1 MDKYYGT
8 LNYNVGVQEA
18 KEQRNSK
25 KHLTGYTQRKHINY
39 QIKST
44 HI

>member
-8 LNYNVGVQEA
+8 LNFNVRVQEA
-18 KEQRNSK
+18 NEQRNNK
-25 KHLTGYTQRKHINY
+25 KHLTRYTQRKHINY

-44 HI
+44 HM

>member
-1 MDKYYGT
+1 MDNYYGT
-8 LNYNVGVQEA
+8 LNYNEGVQEA

-25 KHLTGYTQRKHINY
+25 KHLTRYTQRKHINY